1 MENGF
6 VITKI
11 DRVIF
16 VGKNEY
22 LEKTTSFTENL
33 SSNELIFHISGKSA
47 VIFNGKTLSCEPDCI
62 RFLPKGKN
70 NGYKVIREELGDCID
85 VFFKS
90 DKPLSAEAFCQRVNN
105 ASAVSALFKK
115 LFSVWV
121 AKNDGYYFE
130 CISLLYKI
138 FSELQKQTYISKKQY
153 SLIKPAVEYINQYFY
168 TQKLSVSQLAEL
180 CGISESYLKKL
191 FIKSFGV
198 PPVKYIIQLKINYAC
213 DLLKTKMYS
222 VNQTAAL
229 CGYESCYYF
238 SRQFKSLMGISPTA
252 FIEKYKS
259 SK

>member
-1 MENGF
+1 MENDF
-6 VITKI
+6 IVTKI

-22 LEKTTSFTENL
+22 FEKTTSFTSDLN
-33 SSNELIFHISGKSA
+33 SHELIFHISGKST
-47 VIFNGKTLSCEPDCI
+47 VIFNGKVLDCDPDCI
-62 RFLPKGKN
+62 RFLPHGKN

-85 VFFKS
+85 VFFQS
-90 DKPLSAEAFCQRVNN
+90 SKPLSDEAFCKRVSN

-138 FSELQKQTYISKKQY
+138 FSELQKQSYISQKGY
-153 SLIKPAVEYINQYFY
+153 SYIKPAVEYINQNFY
-168 TQKLSVSQLAEL
+168 TQKLSVVDLSKL
-180 CGISESYLKKL
+180 CGISESYFKKL
-191 FIKSFGV
+191 FIKNFGI
-198 PPVKYIIQLKINYAC
+198 PPIKYIIQLKINYAC
-213 DLLKTKMYS
+213 DLLKSDIYS
-222 VNQTAAL
+222 VNQISAL

-238 SRQFKSLMGISPTA
+238 SRQFKNLMGISPTA